1 MARNEQTAAVQI
13 APPEVAVSG
22 RKDSRSIM
30 LTVPMSD
37 GSTTQMSRTD
47 YIRTRADQGASRGQI
62 RQEVIKL
69 QGVEDVPYQVIFAAT
84 KDHPNYAK
92 RSSSAGA
99 QGEEPSDEGETEE

>member
-1 MARNEQTAAVQI
+1 MARNEQNTAVQI
-13 APPEVAVSG
+13 APPEVAATG

-30 LTVPMSD
+30 LTVPMTD
-37 GSTTQMSRTD
+37 GTTVQMSRTD

-84 KDHPNYAK
+84 KDHPNFAK
-92 RSSSAGA
+92 SKRSAGA
-99 QGEEPSDEGETEE
+99 AGEEPEGDEAGEE